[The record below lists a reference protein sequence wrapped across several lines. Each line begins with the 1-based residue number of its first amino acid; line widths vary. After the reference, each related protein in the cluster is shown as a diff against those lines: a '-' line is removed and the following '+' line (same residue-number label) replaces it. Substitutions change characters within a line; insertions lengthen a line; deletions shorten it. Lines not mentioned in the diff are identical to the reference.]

1 MVRSS
6 IPIPYPLHVRRL
18 QAETAELV
26 QQAGDIRPQIAS
38 PREAVR
44 KAVQKSGHIAQG
56 AGDAATARCRW
67 WCLRRSVLDTLH
79 NLFELGN
86 VRISLRDVTATRSV
100 KVQELH
106 QISPSV

>member
-1 MVRSS
+1 MKLRPY
-6 IPIPYPLHVRRL
+6 PIPSPRCRL

-44 KAVQKSGHIAQG
+44 KAVQESGHITQG
-56 AGDAATARCRW
+56 AGDTATTRCRW
-67 WCLRRSVLDTLH
+67 WCLGRSVLDTLH

-86 VRISLRDVTATRSV
+86 VRISLRDVTATRLV